1 MQIIRNFID
10 GYNKDIELIKL
21 YTAGIN
27 KNKIVIARILSIIY
41 SLFFISAPLAI
52 LINLLLFVQYFY
64 LVTLGIALILLLF
77 CSLSGIIYN
86 GMVSRLSDHHLPYR
100 RQLILNIIIYG
111 AIIMALYLV
120 ANIVWSVFR

>member
-27 KNKIVIARILSIIY
+27 KNKLVIARILSIIY

>member
-27 KNKIVIARILSIIY
+27 KNKLVLARILSIIY